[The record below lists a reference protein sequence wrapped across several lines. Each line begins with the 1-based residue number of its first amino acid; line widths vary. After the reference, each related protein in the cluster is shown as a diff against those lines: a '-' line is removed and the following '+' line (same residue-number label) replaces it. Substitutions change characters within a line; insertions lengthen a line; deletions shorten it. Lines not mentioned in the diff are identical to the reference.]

1 MKQHSD
7 PPERIVVEMVGYSDR
22 PEGPPGPKGTQ
33 AQVAPKLAFCRFGSH
48 SAVLARVLPFQFA
61 FCRFNSPFAIL
72 ARVLP
77 FLPFQLAFCCFSFGF
92 AILGCILPI

>member
-7 PPERIVVEMVGYSDR
+7 PPERIVVELVGGSAR
-22 PEGPPGPKGTQ
+22 PKGPLGPKGTQ
-33 AQVAPKLAFCRFGSH
+33 AQRAPRLAFCRFGSH
-48 SAVLARVLPFQFA
+48 SAVLARVLPFQLA

-77 FLPFQLAFCCFSFGF
+77 F
-92 AILGCILPI
+92 